1 MDIVLA
7 HDFYP
12 LQWITGLQAEFKD
25 ELNVEIKEIGKID
38 YTIELK
44 GKTIDTNLENLTGNF
59 LNRLLEIAI
68 IEKY

>member
-1 MDIVLA
+1 MA

-12 LQWITGLQAEFKD
+12 LQWITGVKAEFKD
-25 ELNVEIKEIGKID
+25 ELNVEIKEIGKFD
-38 YTIELK
+38 YTIELS
-44 GKTIDTNLENLTGNF
+44 GKTIETNVENLTGTF